1 MTEAEKLGQAEDFD
15 YLRYIGDSYLAMRR
29 YTPELLDVLDLRAA
43 PAAQDVLDAV
53 NVLRA
58 MNAGGQRVV
67 PKDAPTGFV
76 RKRRESLV
84 VTDGGVD
91 RHFYELCALSELKN
105 ALRSGDIWVRGSRQC
120 KDFDEYSFPA
130 KQFSVLTEG
139 RALALPI
146 EIDGDRYIHDRLAL
160 LEQRLTVVN
169 SLAAAD

>member
-1 MTEAEKLGQAEDFD
+1 
-15 YLRYIGDSYLAMRR
+15 
-29 YTPELLDVLDLRAA
+29 
-43 PAAQDVLDAV
+43 
-53 NVLRA
+53 
-58 MNAGGQRVV
+58 
-67 PKDAPTGFV
+67 
-76 RKRRESLV
+76 
-84 VTDGGVD
+84 
-91 RHFYELCALSELKN
+91 
-105 ALRSGDIWVRGSRQC
+105 VRGSRQC